1 MPTLHI
7 EAQVSDQQ
15 LLRAV
20 HELSPEEFQRFVAEV
35 LALRARRQA
44 PRLTATEAEL
54 LQRINQG
61 LALDLAERYDQLVAR
76 RRDESLTPDE
86 HEELI
91 RLSDAVEEHDARR
104 AAALTELAQVRN
116 VPLGAL
122 MEQLGIKAPAHD

>member
-7 EAQVSDQQ
+7 EAQVTDQQ

-20 HELSPEEFQRFVAEV
+20 QELSPEEFQRFVAEV

-44 PRLTATEAEL
+44 PRLTATETEL

-61 LALDLAERYDQLVAR
+61 LAPDLAERYDQLVTR
-76 RRDESLTPDE
+76 RREGSLTPDE

-91 RLSDAVEEHDARR
+91 RLSDTVEEHDARR
-104 AAALTELAQVRN
+104 ATALTELAQVRN

-122 MEQLGIKAPAHD
+122 IEQLGIQAPAHD